1 MKTFAAHKIS
11 LITVAVFCLF
21 SAGLYHQP
29 AEARGGDSRFFHH
42 FRSSLVSGTVVLN
55 GCQISPR
62 RLHVLAVPLTASI
75 DGLELPAA
83 RKAKSRRAHLRRT
96 RDPHVFRFFIAG
108 LDRSKNYQI
117 NIGAPPNPCGKV
129 FWRGPFAGI
138 VSAGTRDVRIEGFA
152 ATSELEVFDPI
163 ADEWLGA
170 ATFSLSDVANGSA
183 VKNFRWR
190 SKIAGAESGEVQI
203 ATSAFP
209 REGDFGACDEPDSGI
224 VMRAQVPLDPDG
236 WTDLGSFDFS
246 SLFGR
251 TFPLP
256 DGEFPTLMQAE
267 TIVDGETSSVDDT
280 LTPISKRDQ
289 MLISLGAPL
298 YLRVVAKTA
307 DGPACNLR
315 TDGVAG
321 WAMVASDVGLQQVEV
336 PPTPPPPGPLQAGN
350 GHFYGPPF
358 IAMYPNGTLLPGYR
372 EQAFA
377 VTKPHK
383 LPQSYCFDFIGLVN
397 PLRQIDPLGCA
408 LLDIGFAE
416 NNPGLVPN
424 ATVQPGLRFLLGPPS
439 SSGGGGLNPLT
450 VVTNTV
456 GNFTTGIYNAVSY
469 GVDAAAKLFDEIKKS
484 VAKLALAALSIE
496 PFKGACDALQNSGP
510 LTCDELVKTGI
521 DVGLASMGLPPS
533 LPNFEDLK
541 QQGIN
546 YVANQIAS
554 QTGIPPEVAAQALT
568 IAKDA
573 IEELAA
579 KSGGSDPKY
588 NWVTPYFGVDPAYV
602 ELVVQKNTFSQ
613 LPDGLIL
620 LRGTTNL
627 FEGGA
632 HAIPSGFISIGDQRI
647 PMLLRPNAVGIANPI
662 CNLGPFNI
670 TCTPNFF
677 ATKPICRV
685 GRFVSGGQIEY
696 TDYDCNTLG
705 STAPQVYFRDEWYR
719 QRYQNAFCTTI
730 SAISKQDSGL
740 GPVPPPLGYSFG
752 IFAGLL
758 PQQPRSWNGAFY
770 FECFNS

>member
-11 LITVAVFCLF
+11 LIAVAVFCLF

-29 AEARGGDSRFFHH
+29 AEARGGDSRWFHH

-55 GCQISPR
+55 GCQVSPR
-62 RLHVLAVPLTASI
+62 RLHVLAVSLTASI
-75 DGLELPAA
+75 GGRELPAT
-83 RKAKSRRAHLRRT
+83 RQAKSRRAHLWRT

-108 LDRSKNYQI
+108 LDRNKNYQI

-129 FWRGPFAGI
+129 FWRGPFAGL
-138 VSAGTRDVRIEGFA
+138 VAAGTRDVRIEGFA
-152 ATSELEVFDPI
+152 ATSELEVFDPV
-163 ADEWLGA
+163 ADEWVGA
-170 ATFSLSDVANGSA
+170 TTFSLANVADGSA
-183 VKNFRWR
+183 VKNLRWR
-190 SKIAGAESGEVQI
+190 SNVAGAESGEVQI
-203 ATSAFP
+203 ATAAFP
-209 REGDFGACDEPDSGI
+209 REGEFGACDEPDSGI

-246 SLFGR
+246 TLFGQ
-251 TFPLP
+251 TFPPP
-256 DGEFPTLMQAE
+256 DGEFPALAQVERINDFDM
-267 TIVDGETSSVDDT
+267 SSPDDSV
-280 LTPISKRDQ
+280 TPISKRDQ

-298 YLRVVAKTA
+298 YLRVIAKTA
-307 DGPACNLR
+307 DGAACNLR

-321 WAMVASDVGLQQVEV
+321 WAMVASDVGLQQIEV
-336 PPTPPPPGPLQAGN
+336 PPTPPPPGLLEAGN

-358 IAMYPNGTLLPGYR
+358 VALRPDGTLLPDYR

-377 VTKPHK
+377 VTKEHTLPGSRCFGGIADLQRK
-383 LPQSYCFDFIGLVN
+383 L
-397 PLRQIDPLGCA
+397 DPLGCA
-408 LLDIGFAE
+408 LLDIGLAE
-416 NNPGLVPN
+416 NIQELVPN
-424 ATVQPGLRFLLGPPS
+424 ATVKPPLRFLLGPPS
-439 SSGGGGLNPLT
+439 SNGGGGGLNPLT
-450 VVTNTV
+450 AFTNTV

-469 GVDAAAKLFDEIKKS
+469 GVDAAAKLFEEIKSS
-484 VAKLALAALSIE
+484 VATLALEILSQF
-496 PFKGACDALQNSGP
+496 PFKGACDALPNGP
-510 LTCDELVKTGI
+510 LTCENLVKTGI

-554 QTGIPPEVAAQALT
+554 QTGVPPEIASQALT

-573 IEELAA
+573 IEEMAA
-579 KSGGSDPKY
+579 KRGGSDPKF

-613 LPDGLIL
+613 MPDGLIL
-620 LRGTTNL
+620 LRGMTGL

-662 CNLGPFNI
+662 CNLGPNDI
-670 TCTPNFF
+670 TCTPNLF
-677 ATKPICRV
+677 ATKPVCRV
-685 GRFVSGGQIEY
+685 GRFVTGGQIEY

-705 STAPQVYFRDEWYR
+705 STAPQVYFRDQWYR
-719 QRYQNAFCTTI
+719 QRYQNAFCSPI
-730 SAISKQDSGL
+730 NAISKQDSGL

-752 IFAGLL
+752 IFAGLQ
-758 PQQPRSWNGAFY
+758 PQQPHSWNGAFY
-770 FECFNS
+770 FECSNP